1 MTNKT
6 ISAIIFRMNT
16 ASSNKKIVLGL
27 SGGVDSAVAAYL
39 LKEQGY
45 EVFGVYLKNWTE
57 KDEKGV
63 CPAERDREDAMRVAA
78 KLGISFTTVDYE
90 KEYRDRVFAPFLEG
104 LSRGINP
111 NPDILCNPLVKFAAL
126 ITVADDLGASFIATG
141 HYARKITLPTLPYF
155 KGGDGSN
162 HPLKVRGGRR
172 GYALAAGSDKEKD
185 QSYFLSRI
193 THKQL
198 SRTLFPIG
206 ELTKPQ
212 VREIA
217 RRIGLPV
224 ADKEGTSGICFIGE
238 RNFESFMKGRVPAAP
253 GPIVDTA
260 GKTVGEHRGLP
271 FYTVGQRHG
280 FGCPSARL
288 GTAAGAAGG
297 EPYYVAKKIFET
309 NTLIVAQAYDPALFR
324 NEIEA
329 IDAHWINEE
338 PKFPLTC
345 SVRLRYRQN
354 LQSCTVKIQ
363 SKTGCLEIA
372 FDEAQKAA
380 TPGQYAAFY
389 VSDICLGSAVIV

>member
-1 MTNKT
+1 M
-6 ISAIIFRMNT
+6 RMDTVLN
-16 ASSNKKIVLGL
+16 NKKVVLGL

-39 LKEQGY
+39 LREQGY

-78 KLGISFTTVDYE
+78 KLGISFRTVDYE
-90 KEYRDRVFAPFLEG
+90 KEYRERVFAPFLEG
-104 LSRGINP
+104 LGRGVNP

-126 ITVADDLGASFIATG
+126 SVVADDLGAPFIATG
-141 HYARKITLPTLPYF
+141 HYARVIKAKPCEQGETL
-155 KGGDGSN
+155 
-162 HPLKVRGGRR
+162 
-172 GYALAAGSDKEKD
+172 LAVGFDKEKD

-193 THKQL
+193 THEQL
-198 SRTLFPIG
+198 ARTLFPIG

-212 VREIA
+212 VRGIA

-238 RNFESFMKGRVPAAP
+238 RNFENFMKGRVPTAP
-253 GPIVDTA
+253 GPIIDTA

-271 FYTVGQRHG
+271 FYTIGQRHG
-280 FGCPSARL
+280 FGYLSTGGRPSARL
-288 GTAAGAAGG
+288 GIDAGASGG
-297 EPYYVAKKIFET
+297 EPYYVAKKILET
-309 NTLIVAQAYDPALFR
+309 NTLVVAVAYDPALFR

-338 PKFPLTC
+338 PKFPLEC

-354 LQSCTVKIQ
+354 LQSCAVKIQ
-363 SKTGCLEIA
+363 SKTGCLKIA
-372 FDEAQKAA
+372 FDGAQKAV

-389 VSDICLGSAVIV
+389 DGEVCLGSAVIV

>member
-1 MTNKT
+1 
-6 ISAIIFRMNT
+6 MNIQT
-16 ASSNKKIVLGL
+16 DDKKIVLGL

-78 KLGISFTTVDYE
+78 KLGIAFKTLDYE
-90 KEYRDRVFAPFLEG
+90 KEYRDRVFAPFLKG
-104 LSRGINP
+104 LGRGINP
-111 NPDILCNPLVKFAAL
+111 NPDILCNPLVKFVALSEAAQD
-126 ITVADDLGASFIATG
+126 IGATKIATG
-141 HYARKITLPTLPYF
+141 HYAR
-155 KGGDGSN
+155 N
-162 HPLKVRGGRR
+162 VNGRL
-172 GYALAAGSDKEKD
+172 LAGLDKDKD

-193 THKQL
+193 TREQL
-198 SRTLFPIG
+198 CRTLFPVG

-238 RNFESFMKGRVPAAP
+238 RNFENFMKGRVPAAP
-253 GPIVDTA
+253 GPIIDTA

-288 GTAAGAAGG
+288 PSASSGLRGTTAGAAGG

-309 NTLIVAQAYDPALFR
+309 NTLIVAPAYDPALFR

-338 PKFPLTC
+338 PKFPLIC

-372 FDEAQKAA
+372 FNEAQKAA

-389 VSDICLGSAVIV
+389 DSDICLGSAVIV